1 VREMLKARDI
11 MTTEVV
17 TVDGSATVAE
27 AVRLMKEKGVR
38 ALIVERRSDDD
49 AYGIVTQRDIVYSVM
64 AERKDPTK
72 VKIHEV
78 MTKPLVVVNP
88 NLDAVYVAR
97 LMAQKGLSRAP
108 VIYEEKLQGV
118 VSVTDLITKAM

>member
-1 VREMLKARDI
+1 MAKARDI

-108 VIYEEKLQGV
+108 VIYEQKLQGV
-118 VSVTDLITKAM
+118 ISVTDLVTKAM

>member
-1 VREMLKARDI
+1 
-11 MTTEVV
+11 
-17 TVDGSATVAE
+17 
-27 AVRLMKEKGVR
+27 
-38 ALIVERRSDDD
+38 
-49 AYGIVTQRDIVYSVM
+49 M

-88 NLDAVYVAR
+88 DLDVVYVAR

-108 VIYEEKLQGV
+108 VLYEQKLQGV
-118 VSVTDLITKAM
+118 ISVTDLITKAM